1 MNMSMTKGL
10 TVIYVRMTRY
20 WNTVPQTKADI
31 VNINPTQGT
40 AKHVLFWID
49 ARNPG
54 IIKKW

>member
-1 MNMSMTKGL
+1 MSMTKGL

-31 VNINPTQGT
+31 VNISSTQGT